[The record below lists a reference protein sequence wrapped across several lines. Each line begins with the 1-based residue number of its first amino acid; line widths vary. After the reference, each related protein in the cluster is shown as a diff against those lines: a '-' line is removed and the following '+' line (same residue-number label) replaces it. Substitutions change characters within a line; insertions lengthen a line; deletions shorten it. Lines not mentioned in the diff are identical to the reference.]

1 MRQLLAAALL
11 CIATLTAQA
20 DPLADPLAWLGRITA
35 AGKQLNYAGLVVYH
49 SGDRSET
56 SRISHMV
63 LGGEEFEK
71 LETLDG
77 SPREVI
83 RTRDEVRCFLP
94 GQRTLIVDQ
103 PLGRR
108 SFPSRLTSSYSSL
121 AESYRIRKG
130 EVSRVAGLEAQQIL
144 LEPKDDLR
152 FGHVLWADTRS
163 GLLLKA
169 KMVNQAGKSVE
180 QFAFTEINIGAEL
193 PRSEFRSRFDNASG
207 WRVINARGTELSED
221 SLGWTFRTPLPGYKM
236 SSAVKRKIGPND
248 GEVTHVVFSDGLAAV
263 SVFVEPVAGDD
274 ASVLGPSTSGPVN
287 IFKRRVGAYL
297 VTTLGEVPAKALQ
310 MLADGAE
317 RAGTR

>member
-1 MRQLLAAALL
+1 MKQLLAAALL
-11 CIATLTAQA
+11 FLGVLSAHAE
-20 DPLADPLAWLGRITA
+20 PPSDPLAWLGRITT
-35 AGKQLNYAGLVVYH
+35 AGKQLNYSGLVVYH

-63 LGGEEFEK
+63 VAGDEFEK

-108 SFPSRLTSSYSSL
+108 SFPSRLTSSYASL

-130 EVSRVAGLEAQQIL
+130 EVSRVAGLEAQQIV
-144 LEPKDDLR
+144 LEPKDELR
-152 FGHVLWADTRS
+152 FGHVLWADMKS

-169 KMVNQAGKSVE
+169 KMVNHLGRSIE
-180 QFAFTEINIGAEL
+180 QFAFSEINIGAEL
-193 PRSEFRSRFDNASG
+193 EKSDFRSRFDNANG
-207 WRVINARGTELSED
+207 WRVINARGSELAGD
-221 SLGWTFRTPLPGYKM
+221 SLGWSFRNPLPGYKM
-236 SSAVKRKIGPND
+236 TSAVKRNIGPNRGD
-248 GEVTHVVFSDGLAAV
+248 VTHIVFSDGLAAV
-263 SVFVEPVAGDD
+263 SVFVEE
-274 ASVLGPSTSGPVN
+274 ASDQDSGTDGASTSGPVN
-287 IFKRRVGAYL
+287 IFKRRVGKYL
-297 VTTLGEVPAKALQ
+297 VTALGEVPDKALQ

-317 RAGTR
+317 PVAGR